1 MNKSEEHWRDKQ
13 ITRYIHRMFWR
24 TMTRRKLY
32 FMLSAPLHVP
42 YFILMNVFIPLNVA
56 FGIQAIV
63 NKDVGTVG
71 HHVIQIL
78 VLATLATALTFIA
91 TWAYNRNG
99 VRSAGQLQR
108 EVFAN
113 YLSKDYDFFANNF
126 IGALGAQAGQIREAY
141 VDYERIAEFE
151 LPRIITIVGAGL
163 AVIAYHSLPLAGI
176 TLLCMLAILGFVV
189 GMGRYRLTYR
199 REVSMASSEV
209 VAAGGDALSHGTTVK
224 SFAGEANEAQ
234 RLDKAVNR
242 WERAQL
248 KSWDFFAPTNS
259 IRNMLLAVTMGVLL
273 LVSAHLY
280 KNGAISIAI
289 VALVQLYVIRLI
301 AITIDISDLVK
312 TYEQIMSRAYQPVAT
327 MLVPNNVNDPARP
340 KRLPKG
346 QNLTLALENVTYH
359 YHEAASGQVAVDDFS
374 LTIKPGER
382 VGLVGYSGSGKTT
395 LTKLIMRFMDTT
407 SGVIRLGDIDIR
419 NLPQKE
425 LRAHISYVP
434 QEPLLFHRSIHDNI
448 AYARPDAS
456 DEEVAKA
463 AKAAYVDEFVEAL
476 PNHYQTLVG
485 ERGIKL
491 SGGQRQRVAIAR
503 AILKDA
509 PILVLDEATSALD
522 SRSEKLIQ
530 EALWRLMKGRTALVI
545 AHRLSTIQRMDRIV
559 VMDKGRIVQ
568 VGTHE
573 ELLKQK
579 KGVYAGLW
587 AHQSGGYIGTPD
599 KSQAT
604 AE

>member
-1 MNKSEEHWRDKQ
+1 MNKSDEHWRDKQ
-13 ITRYIHRMFWR
+13 ITRYIHRIFWR
-24 TMTRRKLY
+24 AMTRRKRY
-32 FMLSAPLHVP
+32 FLLSAPLHVP
-42 YFILMNVFIPLNVA
+42 YFVLLNVFVPLNVA
-56 FGIQAIV
+56 YGIQAIV
-63 NKDVGTVG
+63 NKDIGAVE
-71 HHVIQIL
+71 HYVIQIL
-78 VLATLATALTFIA
+78 LLSVAAAILTFVA

-113 YLSKDYDFFANNF
+113 YLSKDHDFFANNF
-126 IGALGAQAGQIREAY
+126 IGSLGAQAGQIREAY
-141 VDYERIAEFE
+141 IDYERIAEFE
-151 LPRIITIVGAGL
+151 LPRIITIVSAGL
-163 AVIAYHSLPLAGI
+163 AVIGYHSLPLAGI
-176 TLLCMLAILGFVV
+176 TLLCMLVLMGFVV
-189 GMGRYRLTYR
+189 GMGRYRLKYR
-199 REVSMASSEV
+199 REVSMASNEV
-209 VAAGGDALSHGTTVK
+209 VGVVGDALSHGATVK
-224 SFAGEANEAQ
+224 SFAGEAYEA
-234 RLDKAVNR
+234 RNLKKAVKE
-242 WERAQL
+242 WEQAQL
-248 KSWDFFAPTNS
+248 KSWDFFAPTNMT
-259 IRNMLLAVTMGVLL
+259 RNLLLAVTMCILL

-280 KNGAISIAI
+280 KNGVISIAI

-301 AITIDISDLVK
+301 AITIDIAALIKS
-312 TYEQIMSRAYQPVAT
+312 YEQIMSRAYQAAAT
-327 MLVPNNVNDPARP
+327 MLVPGRVSDPAVPRH
-340 KRLPKG
+340 LPGGRK
-346 QNLTLALENVTYH
+346 QTLTLQNVAYH
-359 YHEAASGQVAVDDFS
+359 YDESGAGQFAVDGFS
-374 LTIKPGER
+374 LKIKPGER

-407 SGVIRLGDIDIR
+407 SGTIRLGDIDIR
-419 NLPQKE
+419 DLTQSE
-425 LRAHISYVP
+425 LRTHISYVP
-434 QEPLLFHRSIHDNI
+434 QEPLLFHRSIRDNI

-456 DEEVAKA
+456 DKDVSKA
-463 AKAAYVDEFVEAL
+463 AQAAYVDEFVDTL
-476 PNHYQTLVG
+476 PSRYQTLVG

-545 AHRLSTIQRMDRIV
+545 AHRLSTIQRMDKIV

-579 KGVYAGLW
+579 QGEYAELW

-599 KSQAT
+599 VPT
-604 AE
+604 E

>member
-1 MNKSEEHWRDKQ
+1 MNRPEEHWRDKQ

-42 YFILMNVFIPLNVA
+42 YFILMNVFIPLSVA

-63 NKDVGTVG
+63 KKDIGAAE
-71 HHVIQIL
+71 HYAIQIL
-78 VLATLATALTFIA
+78 IFSVVATLVTFIA

-141 VDYERIAEFE
+141 VDYERMAEFE
-151 LPRIITIVGAGL
+151 LPRIVTIVGAGL
-163 AVIAYHSLPLAGI
+163 TVIAYHSWALAGI
-176 TLLCMLAILGFVV
+176 TLLCMVAILGFVV
-189 GMGRYRLTYR
+189 GMGRYRLPYR

-209 VAAGGDALSHGTTVK
+209 VGVGSDALSHGTTVK
-224 SFAGEANEAQ
+224 SFAGEAYEA
-234 RLDKAVNR
+234 RHLDKAVNR

-259 IRNMLLAVTMGVLL
+259 IRNLLLAVTMCVLL

-280 KNGAISIAI
+280 KNGSISIAI
-289 VALVQLYVIRLI
+289 VALVQLYVIRLLSV
-301 AITIDISDLVK
+301 TVDISDLIK
-312 TYEQIMSRAYQPVAT
+312 TYEQIMARAYQPAAT
-327 MLVPNNVNDPARP
+327 MLVSNNVNDPARP
-340 KRLPKG
+340 RRLPGK
-346 QNLTLALENVTYH
+346 QNLALALKKVTYH
-359 YHEAASGQVAVDDFS
+359 YDEAAEGHVAVDDFS

-407 SGVIRLGDIDIR
+407 SGTIHLGDIDIR
-419 NLPQKE
+419 DVAQNE
-425 LRAHISYVP
+425 LRTYISYVP

-448 AYARPDAS
+448 AYAWPGAS
-456 DEEVAKA
+456 DKAVAKA

-568 VGTHE
+568 IGTHE